1 MATIPL
7 VLLGACDEKS
17 KPSKPAS
24 VTAQAQQ
31 AAEERVRAEARAG
44 SSVKFRAMQV
54 YAQAMP
60 RSIAVCG
67 QANLTGEL
75 DSPFIPF
82 VSIVSYQEGEQPS
95 FRIEQHLATTGAAA
109 TRVYVELVMRCFE
122 GGGPSSNRQLAPSPL
137 PPVPNEFPREFQVPS
152 ARTAPPPA
160 SAPPL
165 PRSSVQEPSAA
176 AASSSTVQSVTMRQ
190 NGNLHTGPA
199 GGTPITQVVP
209 RGMALRVFGQA
220 PGGWYQVGTS
230 EAWGWMHGSLL
241 EGPP

>member
-1 MATIPL
+1 M
-7 VLLGACDEKS
+7 GCDEKQE
-17 KPSKPAS
+17 PSRPTS
-24 VTAQAQQ
+24 VATQAQQ
-31 AAEERVRAEARAG
+31 SAEEKIRAEVRDG
-44 SSVKFRAMQV
+44 PSVKFRAVQT

-82 VSIVSYQEGEQPS
+82 VSVLTYEAGEQPS
-95 FRIEQHLATTGAAA
+95 FHVEQYLATTGAAA

-137 PPVPNEFPREFQVPS
+137 PPVPNEFPREFQAPP
-152 ARTAPPPA
+152 ARTASPP
-160 SAPPL
+160 SSVPPT
-165 PRSSVQEPSAA
+165 PRSSTQEPSAA
-176 AASSSTVQSVTMRQ
+176 TASPSNVQSVTMRQ

-199 GGTPITQVVP
+199 GGTPVTRVVP
-209 RGMALRVFGQA
+209 RGTAMRVFGQA
-220 PGGWYQVGTS
+220 PGGWYEVGSS